1 MKKKITRREESLLT
15 LLEIIA
21 ERGIQDAPM
30 SLVAERSGIA
40 IGTIYHHFKSKDEM
54 VEALYCHLKAEMGD
68 ALNKNV
74 VVTDTIKQQ
83 YFTYWHNLYKFYRKN
98 ASTFYF
104 LEQCDKHPIVSASVK
119 EANFIH
125 YGHIYNF
132 LETGMKAG
140 VLRKMDTEL
149 MLSFIYGTVVST
161 VHAVLNGRINGQKA
175 AVEQVCQSSWDGVK
189 IN

>member
-1 MKKKITRREESLLT
+1 MAKSITRKEESLLT
-15 LLEIIA
+15 LLDIIA

-54 VEALYCHLKAEMGD
+54 VEALYSMLKAEMGE
-68 ALNKNV
+68 ALNKDVNE
-74 VVTDTIKQQ
+74 KQTVKEQ
-83 YFTYWHNLYKFYRKN
+83 YFTYWHNLFKFYKKHP
-98 ASTFYF
+98 AKFYF
-104 LEQCDKHPIVSASVK
+104 LEQCDKHPIISDAVK
-119 EANFIH
+119 QANMIH
-125 YGHIYNF
+125 YGHIYAF
-132 LETGMKAG
+132 LEMSQKAG

-161 VHAVLNGRINGQKA
+161 VHAVLTGKIGGQKA
-175 AVEQVCQSSWDGVK
+175 AVETICQSSWDGVK